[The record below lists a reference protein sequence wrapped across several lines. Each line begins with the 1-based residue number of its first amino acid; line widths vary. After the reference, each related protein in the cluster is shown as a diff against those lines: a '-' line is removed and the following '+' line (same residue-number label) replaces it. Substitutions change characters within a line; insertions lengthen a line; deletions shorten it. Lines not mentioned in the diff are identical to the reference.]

1 MAIKVMARMV
11 ASASD
16 ETNCA
21 ITKRTGWQ
29 SKTTMITHRTRGR
42 REHFTTRRARAKR
55 RASCCAATR
64 RTRPRLFSSTGR
76 LMLISSE
83 CGWANP
89 DRADTKR
96 TGSLLKNGKQG
107 GKILV
112 GTASWSDPGFVE
124 FWYPKKMRPADRLGW
139 YAQHFTM
146 VEVNS
151 TFYSVPD
158 PMLVGRWCDVTPHD
172 FVFNIKLHQLLS
184 YHSTPAKLLPAA
196 LQKKLHLEKN
206 GKVVPTAATVDEMLR
221 AIVPSLE
228 VVRRP

>member
-96 TGSLLKNGKQG
+96 TGSLLKNGYKG
-107 GKILV
+107 GKARMVRCPGGEVICPNPSYSRHRTGRLSTTTREPDDKARAQSNVSLANRRRLHARRKEQRGNHILLMP
-112 GTASWSDPGFVE
+112 ARSFGFV
-124 FWYPKKMRPADRLGW
+124 
-139 YAQHFTM
+139 
-146 VEVNS
+146 
-151 TFYSVPD
+151 
-158 PMLVGRWCDVTPHD
+158 
-172 FVFNIKLHQLLS
+172 
-184 YHSTPAKLLPAA
+184 
-196 LQKKLHLEKN
+196 
-206 GKVVPTAATVDEMLR
+206 TV
-221 AIVPSLE
+221 
-228 VVRRP
+228 